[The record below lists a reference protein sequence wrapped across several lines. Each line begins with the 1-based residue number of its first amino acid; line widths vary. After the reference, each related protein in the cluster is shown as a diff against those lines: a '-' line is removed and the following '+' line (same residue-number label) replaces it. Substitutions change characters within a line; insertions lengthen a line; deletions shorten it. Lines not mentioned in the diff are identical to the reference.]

1 MLFVFIYTL
10 EQLLS
15 TNVECAAYTEE
26 LLKIYSSEPVQQLV
40 QCNKV
45 SDIFFPLM
53 YVCNSRENI
62 SFCTKPNPAHL
73 H

>member
-45 SDIFFPLM
+45 SDIFF
-53 YVCNSRENI
+53 
-62 SFCTKPNPAHL
+62 H
-73 H
+73 